1 MGFVPAKMVWKP
13 LEGAAGNVAERLK
26 ERFGAF
32 GATLG
37 NERELEEF
45 FWRFFF
51 VVVVVF
57 ASFFLKEFLVGFQK
71 PPVKLDKTSTETHKG
86 KIRKFFRRGKNLSDR
101 GSFFDTLDGRIPGQ
115 TAGESMEN
123 QGPKASRGFFVMFF
137 SPLKPSHAVFLPFFL
152 KKTCKKLGFV
162 LP

>member
-51 VVVVVF
+51 CCCCFCVVF
-57 ASFFLKEFLVGFQK
+57 FERVFGGFPKTTSKIRQNKHRNTQRQDSEIFQK
-71 PPVKLDKTSTETHKG
+71 REKP
-86 KIRKFFRRGKNLSDR
+86 FRQR
-101 GSFFDTLDGRIPGQ
+101 
-115 TAGESMEN
+115 
-123 QGPKASRGFFVMFF
+123 V
-137 SPLKPSHAVFLPFFL
+137 VF
-152 KKTCKKLGFV
+152 
-162 LP
+162 

>member
-51 VVVVVF
+51 VVVF

-101 GSFFDTLDGRIPGQ
+101 GSIF
-115 TAGESMEN
+115 
-123 QGPKASRGFFVMFF
+123 
-137 SPLKPSHAVFLPFFL
+137 
-152 KKTCKKLGFV
+152 
-162 LP
+162 